1 MTAHRSYPRY
11 RASGLQ
17 WIPEVPDHWQVM
29 PSWAIARQVRR
40 LPSADEGVVTAFRDG
55 QVTLRSNRRTEGFT
69 EAIQEHGYQG
79 VRRGELVIHSMD
91 GFAGAI
97 GVSDSDGKMSP
108 VAHIYSIRDGESR
121 YFALL
126 LRVMA
131 LGGFIESL
139 AKGIRERSTA
149 FDRAAFKSLWLPV
162 PPAQEQRSILAYLDR
177 ETAQIDA
184 FIAKNEELITLLTE
198 RRAAAI
204 GAAVTRGLDERPT
217 LSTEGPEWIGAV
229 PAAWTVQPI
238 KSGYSV
244 VVGKMLNE
252 SKSEGEPVPYV
263 RAANIQPG
271 GLDLSDVK
279 EMKATAADRRALA
292 LRSGDVV
299 FVEGGG
305 GYGKSDYL
313 AQDLPGWV
321 FQNHVIRLRSR
332 PGHDGR
338 FLNYWLQHV
347 RHLGHYEA
355 LSAFATIPNVSGDK
369 LGRIEMP
376 VPGLPEQRAIVKHIE
391 EATSRI
397 DSAIAVVKRGVE
409 LARERRAALI
419 SAAVT
424 GKIDAGVAA

>member
-1 MTAHRSYPRY
+1 MTTGLRLKHVAKVDAGQSPSSSDVVPFDGEGMPFLQGNAEFGGQYPTAVHRCDSAPRIADAGALLVSV
-11 RASGLQ
+11 RAPVGAVNIANQRYGIGRGLAAVRPRAIHARYAYWLLLSSAGWLNSIATGSTFTAISGGDLGNVSVLVTNEREQ
-17 WIPEVPDHWQVM
+17 R
-29 PSWAIARQVRR
+29 AIA
-40 LPSADEGVVTAFRDG
+40 D
-55 QVTLRSNRRTEGFT
+55 
-69 EAIQEHGYQG
+69 
-79 VRRGELVIHSMD
+79 
-91 GFAGAI
+91 
-97 GVSDSDGKMSP
+97 
-108 VAHIYSIRDGESR
+108 
-121 YFALL
+121 
-126 LRVMA
+126 
-131 LGGFIESL
+131 
-139 AKGIRERSTA
+139 
-149 FDRAAFKSLWLPV
+149 
-162 PPAQEQRSILAYLDR
+162 YLDR

-198 RRAAAI
+198 RRASVI
-204 GAAVTRGLDERPT
+204 GSAVTRGLDERVE

-229 PAAWTVQPI
+229 PAPWKVLPI
-238 KSGYSV
+238 KSAYSV

-252 SKSEGEPVPYV
+252 AKSEGDPVPYV
-263 RAANIQPG
+263 RAANIQPD

-279 EMKATAADRRALA
+279 EMKATPADRRTLA

-305 GYGKSDYL
+305 GYGRSDYL
-313 AQDLPGWV
+313 AQDLPGWI
-321 FQNHVIRLRSR
+321 FQNHVIRLRPR

-347 RHLGHYEA
+347 KRLGHYEA

-376 VPGLPEQRAIVKHIE
+376 VPSLSQQREIVKHIE

-397 DSAIAVVKRGVE
+397 DAAVGVAQRNVE

-424 GKIDAGVAA
+424 GRIDVGVAV